1 MADNS
6 RDLEGNIQ
14 INMEEP
20 EESKQGT
27 GFRPEGRQGPSQ
39 AGVMGEETFN
49 TLDEPVS
56 ETIVSNIIF
65 PANHNVVN
73 MFTVFE

>member
-1 MADNS
+1 MAENS

-20 EESKQGT
+20 EESKQGS

-39 AGVMGEETFN
+39 AGVEETFN

-56 ETIVSNIIF
+56 ETIVSNITI
-65 PANHNVVN
+65 
-73 MFTVFE
+73 

>member
-1 MADNS
+1 MVENS

-20 EESKQGT
+20 EESKQGS
-27 GFRPEGRQGPSQ
+27 GFRPEGQNGPSQ
-39 AGVMGEETFN
+39 AGVTGDETFN

-56 ETIVSNIIF
+56 ETIVSNF
-65 PANHNVVN
+65 NFLANHQYLNVYRV
-73 MFTVFE
+73 